1 MAPVA
6 VETQNGDQ
14 TPHIQ
19 PNGHKIINGQR
30 SVHTVQLP
38 LAPNGSLHGYQ
49 HVDLTP
55 VIGRE
60 FPAADLVN
68 MMNAP
73 NSDELLT
80 ELALTS
86 IGRPV

>member
-14 TPHIQ
+14 NPLLHQ
-19 PNGHKIINGQR
+19 NGHKVINGQR
-30 SVHTVQLP
+30 SVHTVTLP
-38 LAPNGSLHGYQ
+38 LTPNGSLDGYQ

-60 FPAADLVN
+60 FPTANLVD

-86 IGRPV
+86 IFNSV